1 MPSQTLILDEKA
13 MARVIARISH
23 EIIEY
28 NKGVE
33 NLCLVGIYSRGAE
46 VARRIAG
53 KISEVEGRLV
63 ECGGLDITRFRDD
76 RPGNSDRSDLPFS
89 IEGKKVVLVDDVIF
103 TGRSVRAAMEALMS
117 RGRPQRI
124 ELAVLVDRG
133 HRELPMRADFVGK
146 NLPTSRGEKVRVSI
160 RPWDPADQVVI
171 LKEE

>member
-1 MPSQTLILDEKA
+1 M
-13 MARVIARISH
+13 
-23 EIIEY
+23 
-28 NKGVE
+28 
-33 NLCLVGIYSRGAE
+33 
-46 VARRIAG
+46 
-53 KISEVEGRLV
+53 
-63 ECGGLDITRFRDD
+63 
-76 RPGNSDRSDLPFS
+76 
-89 IEGKKVVLVDDVIF
+89 IF